1 MYDLNLYDNLGKFLV
16 WAILFSVIFIL
27 IAFYISL
34 TRFQKYSF
42 FAAYAAKIMD
52 FFYKPLLAIYLHVY
66 KNPDKLHKKMADLKN
81 NAQRSKFSKTTNRI
95 ILAPHCMRHP
105 DCKARTT
112 ITGIQCTSCGKC
124 DFAEIK
130 KISEAHGY
138 KLYIITGSSFV
149 KHILKHP
156 EAKETDGVLAI
167 GCNYE
172 INKGMRELKKRK
184 LVTYGVP
191 LLSNGCFNTKI
202 DLEKFEQQLIAF
214 DSEQPVISSNI
225 LPMA

>member
-1 MYDLNLYDNLGKFLV
+1 MYDQIGKFLILV
-16 WAILFSVIFIL
+16 AILSLFFVFA
-27 IAFYISL
+27 AFYISL
-34 TRFQKYSF
+34 TRLQHSSF
-42 FAAYAAKIMD
+42 FAYWAAQTMD
-52 FFYKPLLAIYLHVY
+52 FFYKPLLMVYLFIY
-66 KNPDKLHKKMADLKN
+66 KSPDKLHEKMSVLKN
-81 NAQRSKFSKTTNRI
+81 NAQRKKFRKSHNRI
-95 ILAPHCMRHP
+95 VLAPHCMRHP
-105 DCKARTT
+105 ECRARTT
-112 ITGIQCTSCGKC
+112 RTGIQCTSCGKC

-156 EAKETDGVLAI
+156 EAKGADGVLAI
-167 GCNYE
+167 GCYYE

-191 LLSNGCFNTKI
+191 LLSSGCFNTKI
-202 DLEKFEQQLIAF
+202 DMEKFEQQLIDF
-214 DSEQPVISSNI
+214 DSEQQAVSSNT